1 MQFTVSFSLPQV
13 SYLTVGWMFLVTYF
27 CITLAILIS
36 TLQATLLA
44 NQPDRVTRLDRLAG
58 LGLPLLFFALIALC
72 MLW

>member
-1 MQFTVSFSLPQV
+1 MSFYLPQV
-13 SYLTVGWMFLVTYF
+13 SYLTVVGWMFLVTYF